1 MAVRLSC
8 CDAVSTIDDV
18 ALDTLPATIGRG
30 EEADVR
36 VFDTWASRIHCALFE
51 RDGRLWVE
59 DRGSSNGTQ
68 LNGEFVSQAEVHSGD
83 HLTVGITTFKVTFSR
98 LPANQ
103 ASKESTRRFARL

>member
-18 ALDTLPATIGRG
+18 ALDTLPASIGRG

-36 VFDTWASRIHCALFE
+36 VFDTWASRIHCILIE

-59 DRGSSNGTQ
+59 DRQSSNGTR
-68 LNGEFVSQAEVHSGD
+68 LNGEFISEAEIRSGD
-83 HLTVGITTFKVTFSR
+83 QLTVGITTFRVTYSR
-98 LPANQ
+98 VPANQ
-103 ASKESTRRFARL
+103 LSKDSTARFAHL